1 MENTDQ
7 TELREIKSLRHH
19 LRSHEHISL
28 SPFKIGDYPFVT
40 RRRCGRIPVETQDA
54 GRRKE
59 RRDLLLHLLRT
70 ESHQSGCRRPAPGT
84 CGGQC
89 GGVTAQMT
97 LHPVAQLMIG
107 ERHAAAR
114 AMRHPAALRT
124 LHPRS
129 KSAPVLEKHDLSAA
143 AESRSHP
150 VEQRLIEMEPTFAP
164 LEGPQ
169 RIGHCDTRQ
178 ASVSVTFRKRHKTV
192 FSSCRIH
199 VALYGGGGTCQQTL
213 RPRPPGHPHGTIS
226 GIVTRCRFGLFIALV
241 VLLVHDNQPERR
253 QRQEKSRTDSQH
265 ELPSPGG
272 QQPPV
277 NLRTAAFAEP
287 GVVQRHPAAEYG
299 TDTGHELGGHGDF
312 GHHIENAL
320 PPREC
325 IGHQVHVKFRL
336 PAARNAVQQNAIL

>member
-1 MENTDQ
+1 
-7 TELREIKSLRHH
+7 
-19 LRSHEHISL
+19 
-28 SPFKIGDYPFVT
+28 
-40 RRRCGRIPVETQDA
+40 
-54 GRRKE
+54 
-59 RRDLLLHLLRT
+59 
-70 ESHQSGCRRPAPGT
+70 
-84 CGGQC
+84 
-89 GGVTAQMT
+89 MT

-213 RPRPPGHPHGTIS
+213 RPRPPGHPHGTVS

-253 QRQEKSRTDSQH
+253 QRQEKNMRTVFFIQHYRLQSR
-265 ELPSPGG
+265 
-272 QQPPV
+272 
-277 NLRTAAFAEP
+277 
-287 GVVQRHPAAEYG
+287 
-299 TDTGHELGGHGDF
+299 
-312 GHHIENAL
+312 
-320 PPREC
+320 
-325 IGHQVHVKFRL
+325 
-336 PAARNAVQQNAIL
+336 